1 MNEKRMGNLSFPAPC
16 LVDTGVV
23 VNKADM
29 MRLLRDLGQVR
40 YCYSQ
45 DGHFIR
51 EGQGYVLDVFADG
64 QQSTLVANCT
74 LYLNVQSFDY
84 LEMGDLN
91 DSQTYF
97 DLVQDNRCLRLIPLS
112 NPLQEQTRENFNAA
126 TLEAM
131 LTEALSA
138 SWDACLDDEGQYPE

>member
-29 MRLLRDLGQVR
+29 MRLLRDLGQVHYR
-40 YCYSQ
+40 YSQ
-45 DGHFIR
+45 DGQFIR
-51 EGQGYVLDVFADG
+51 EGEGYVLDVFADG
-64 QQSTLVANCT
+64 QQSTLVANRT
-74 LYLNVQSFDY
+74 LYLNVHSFDY

-91 DSQTYF
+91 DSRAYF

-112 NPLQEQTRENFNAA
+112 NPLQDQTRENFNAA

-138 SWDACLDDEGQYPE
+138 SWDACLDDDGQYPD